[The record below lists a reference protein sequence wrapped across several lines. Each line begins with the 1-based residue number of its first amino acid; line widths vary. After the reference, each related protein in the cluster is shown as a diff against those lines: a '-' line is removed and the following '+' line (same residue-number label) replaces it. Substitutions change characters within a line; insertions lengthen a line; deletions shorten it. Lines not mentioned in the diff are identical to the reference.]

1 MYFFTCEKKNRGS
14 GVLSCWDTGSF
25 IRQHW
30 SWGSFILFV
39 EVGRRGHLFRDVFYS
54 FSPLGEWG
62 SFIRG
67 GRLFGRLEYVD
78 HSFPNSYH
86 FRNTGR

>member
-1 MYFFTCEKKNRGS
+1 MIPFS
-14 GVLSCWDTGSF
+14 WCWDTGSF

-39 EVGRRGHLFRDVFYS
+39 EVGRRGLLFGGVFYS
-54 FSPLGEWG
+54 FSLLVEWG

-67 GRLFGRLEYVD
+67 GRLFGRLEYPDLDVYCGNRR
-78 HSFPNSYH
+78 PLVK
-86 FRNTGR
+86 